1 MMNNPKKFNTNIG
14 FESYDEAG
22 TFDPIKVPDLK
33 PYLDANRAVEQR
45 DLQTHM
51 DLGLKDLKLE
61 QDRTAGVEAYNAVV
75 QEYIAKSGLANAKHL
90 SKSLE
95 GIVNAGIKIY
105 DQQARQN
112 AVIDFDK
119 ALRDGEVAPV
129 NAILEWNLLSDEQKK
144 KSEVIRGI
152 AGKYHQLQEMDDDNI
167 QRILNLDA
175 WRAGP
180 YRMKLMMQHYGNQV
194 GDFLSG
200 GSNVPITLPEFP
212 GQQFTLDNPDAWPEG
227 HSFKIRAALEEANI
241 SQLVKQFEG
250 YPEELVGAHITP
262 QIIKWQEGNAVNF
275 ADDVKTRREGNI
287 QQEMGFA
294 LSVAYGSS
302 DERALYN
309 TVQEQFKDLANFY
322 GPQQAKLAIFQ
333 QLMSDAKAGLL
344 SREKAEEMLNTVM
357 DPKSKKQQTY
367 GQFLG
372 ERFLAEYD
380 LGYEADKALAD
391 KVRTRE
397 GAIGAH
403 KTQLKHDVLNYVAQ
417 YKKDNHGAFPP
428 AKDLQD
434 MVVKWEKTYNR
445 SGWDVLTGILNAE
458 NVDDNQVKANL
469 EYLRKRQG
477 GKLTEDQIKYASP
490 DVQTYFRDLNHVTA
504 SELKV
509 NRETVKADKGIIE
522 GYVNDHI
529 TSTSPWAPGAL
540 KKQTIE
546 SAQTDYVFLYQKNLD
561 GGMPHH
567 QASEDA
573 KARVQKLITDN
584 KYRLAERQF
593 GSSVAKSNAVREEFQ
608 QNGYDY
614 AIPIRSLEADV
625 AQMVKLYEATGGEKN
640 GKLDIPLSIVRFA
653 NMAGITPQEAAVY
666 QSRGKIKLPGI
677 ERDLNQKIGKNNL
690 ITIKGTNQRVVRTN
704 VDNPG
709 ILVDLQKPE
718 YKGGEFDAKDN
729 KGNVV
734 KIDVESFTIAE
745 VMDQLER
752 GKIKTATG
760 YEFTYLQLV
769 NAWADTNLNPDSL
782 MTPQIQE
789 ILYQHILTPGDHPHV
804 EPTEEV
810 SYWNSNFLWRPV

>member
-1 MMNNPKKFNTNIG
+1 MNNPKKFKTNIG
-14 FESYDEAG
+14 FESFDEAG
-22 TFDPIKVPDLK
+22 NFEPIKVPDFK
-33 PYLDANRAVEQR
+33 PYLDANRAAEQR
-45 DLQTHM
+45 DIQTHM
-51 DLGLKDLKLE
+51 DLGLKDLKNQ

-75 QEYIAKSGLANAKHL
+75 QQYIAESGLANAKHL

-105 DQQARQN
+105 DQQARNN
-112 AVIDFDK
+112 AAIDFDK
-119 ALRDGEVAPV
+119 ALRDGEVAPIQ
-129 NAILEWNLLSDEQKK
+129 AILEFNALSDGEKV
-144 KSEVIRGI
+144 KSERIRAI
-152 AGKYHQLQEMDDDNI
+152 AGKYHQLRELDDDNL
-167 QRILNLDA
+167 QKLFNLDA
-175 WRAGP
+175 WRQGP
-180 YRMKLMMQHYGNQV
+180 YRMQLMMKHYGNQV
-194 GDFLSG
+194 KGLLDG
-200 GSNVPITLPEFP
+200 NSNVPITLEEFP

-241 SQLVKQFEG
+241 AQIVKQFAG
-250 YPEELVGAHITP
+250 FPEELIGQHITP
-262 QIIKWQEGNAVNF
+262 QIIKWQEGNDVNF
-275 ADDVKTRREGNI
+275 ADDVKTRREGTIN
-287 QQEMGFA
+287 QEMGFA

-302 DERALYN
+302 DSRDLYK
-309 TVQEQFKDLANFY
+309 TVQEQFKDLSHFY

-344 SREKAEEMLNTVM
+344 SNAKARELLDTVM

-367 GQFLG
+367 REFLG

-380 LGYEADKALAD
+380 LEYEADKAAVD
-391 KVRTRE
+391 KIGTRE
-397 GAIGAH
+397 RALGAH

-428 AKDLQD
+428 ATDLQGL
-434 MVVKWEKTYNR
+434 VEKWEKTYNR
-445 SGWDVLTGILNAE
+445 SGWDVLTGILHAE

-477 GKLTEDQIKYASP
+477 GKLTEDQIRYASP
-490 DVQTYFRDLNHVTA
+490 DVQTYFIDKGQVTA

-509 NRETVKADKGIIE
+509 NFDTVKADKGIIE

-625 AQMVKLYEATGGEKN
+625 AQMVNLYEATGGEKN
-640 GKLDIPLSIVRFA
+640 GKLDIPLSIQRFA
-653 NMAGITPQEAAVY
+653 NMAKITPQEAAVY
-666 QSRGKIKLPGI
+666 QSRGKIKLPGV
-677 ERDLNQKIGKNNL
+677 EYNLNQKIGKNNL

-718 YKGGEFDAKDN
+718 YKGGEYDAKDN
-729 KGNVV
+729 KGTVV
-734 KIDVESFTIAE
+734 KIDVESLTIAE
-745 VMDQLER
+745 VMNQLER

-760 YEFTYLQLV
+760 YEFTYLELV
-769 NAWADTNLNPDSL
+769 NAWADADLNPDSL

-789 ILYQHILTPGDHPHV
+789 ILYQHKLTPGAHPHV
-804 EPTEEV
+804 EPSEEV
-810 SYWNSNFLWRPV
+810 SFWNSNFLWRTA

>member
-61 QDRTAGVEAYNAVV
+61 QERTTGVEAYNAVV
-75 QEYIAKSGLANAKHL
+75 QQYIAESGLANAKHL

-105 DQQARQN
+105 DQQARKN

-129 NAILEWNLLSDEQKK
+129 NAILEWNLLSDEEKK

-180 YRMKLMMQHYGNQV
+180 YRMKLMMQYYGNQV

-241 SQLVKQFEG
+241 SQLVQQFQG
-250 YPEELVGAHITP
+250 FPEELIGTYITP

-333 QLMSDAKAGLL
+333 QLMGDAKAGLL
-344 SREKAEEMLNTVM
+344 SREKAAEMLDTVM
-357 DPKSKKQQTY
+357 DPKSKKKQTY
-367 GQFLG
+367 RQFLG
-372 ERFLAEYD
+372 ERFIAEYD
-380 LGYEADKALAD
+380 LEYEADKALVD

-403 KTQLKHDVLNYVAQ
+403 KVQLKHDVLNYVAQ

-445 SGWDVLTGILNAE
+445 SGWDVLTGILTAE
-458 NVDDNQVKANL
+458 NADDNQVKANL

-477 GKLTEDQIKYASP
+477 GKLTEDQIQYASQ
-490 DVQTYFRDLNHVTA
+490 DVQSYFRDQGHVTA
-504 SELKV
+504 SELTV
-509 NRETVKADKGIIE
+509 DADNVKADKGIIE

-540 KKQTIE
+540 KKQTVE
-546 SAQTDYVFLYQKNLD
+546 SAQADYVAIYQANLT

-567 QASEDA
+567 QARSDA
-573 KARVQKLITDN
+573 KAQVEKLIQQN
-584 KYRLAERQF
+584 RYKLAERQF
-593 GSSVAKSNAVREEFQ
+593 GSSVAKSNAVREEFE

-614 AIPIRSLEADV
+614 GIPVRALTADV
-625 AQMVKLYEATGGEKN
+625 NQMVNLYEST
-640 GKLDIPLSIVRFA
+640 GKLKIPHAIHQFA
-653 NMAGITPQEAAVY
+653 RMAKITPQEAAVY

-677 ERDLNQKIGKNNL
+677 ERDLNQRIGKNNL
-690 ITIKGTNQRVVRTN
+690 ITINGTNQRVVRTN

-709 ILVDLQKPE
+709 LLVDLQKPE
-718 YKGGEFDAKDN
+718 YKDGEYDAKNN
-729 KGNVV
+729 KGTVV
-734 KIDVESFTIAE
+734 KIDVESLTIAE
-745 VMDQLER
+745 VMNQLER
-752 GKIKTATG
+752 GEIKTATG
-760 YEFTYLQLV
+760 YEFTYLELL
-769 NAWADTNLNPDSL
+769 NAWADADLNPDSL

-789 ILYQHILTPGDHPHV
+789 ILYQHKLTPGDHPHV
-804 EPTEEV
+804 EATEEV
-810 SYWNSNFLWRPV
+810 SYWNSNFLWRPA